1 MPGKLLSDVWTDISP
16 INSQAQERLGY
27 PTQKPLAL
35 LERILQASSNAGD
48 LVLDPFCGCGT
59 AVAAAHSLKRRWIG
73 IDITHLSISL
83 MKYRL
88 KDMYGLVEKQD
99 YAVIG
104 EPEDLES
111 ARALARSD
119 RYQFQWWALSLV
131 QAKPLGGEGA
141 SREGKKG
148 SDRGIDGMLNFLTEK
163 NKTEKILVQVK
174 SGHVKSGDIRDL
186 HGVLQREGAAM
197 GVFISLEEPSREMV
211 TEACSA
217 GFYHSDLWQK
227 DYPLIQI
234 LTIEDI
240 FAGKGIQMPPSAYGT
255 FKQAGKVK
263 KEDASRGIGNIDSIE
278 ELLSSASRCQPR
290 FPLPRDLYPPAC
302 PASFAGHLVR
312 GVRVEGPEEAPSH
325 GVSALSSRFP
335 LFFKSPPFSLIISLC
350 LSFHILVWILVS
362 SPHGRQGFSSG
373 YEIHGSGNQETLAVI
388 A

>member
-1 MPGKLLSDVWTDISP
+1 M
-16 INSQAQERLGY
+16 
-27 PTQKPLAL
+27 
-35 LERILQASSNAGD
+35 
-48 LVLDPFCGCGT
+48 LDPFCGCGT

-88 KDMYGLVEKQD
+88 KDMYGLLEKQD

-186 HGVLQREGAAM
+186 HGVLQREAAAM
-197 GVFISLEEPSREMV
+197 GVFISLEEPSREM
-211 TEACSA
+211 
-217 GFYHSDLWQK
+217 SDRGLLGRLL
-227 DYPLIQI
+227 PLGAMAEGLPVDPDPDHRRYFCRQGHPDAAFGVWH
-234 LTIEDI
+234 L
-240 FAGKGIQMPPSAYGT
+240 
-255 FKQAGKVK
+255 QAGRQG
-263 KEDASRGIGNIDSIE
+263 EEGRRQARGIGNIDSIKE
-278 ELLSSASRCQPR
+278 SVASASRCQPR

-312 GVRVEGPEEAPSH
+312 GVRVDGPEEAPSH
-325 GVSALSSRFP
+325 GVRAPQQP
-335 LFFKSPPFSLIISLC
+335 LPPLL
-350 LSFHILVWILVS
+350 
-362 SPHGRQGFSSG
+362 
-373 YEIHGSGNQETLAVI
+373 
-388 A
+388 

>member
-1 MPGKLLSDVWTDISP
+1 M
-16 INSQAQERLGY
+16 
-27 PTQKPLAL
+27 
-35 LERILQASSNAGD
+35 
-48 LVLDPFCGCGT
+48 
-59 AVAAAHSLKRRWIG
+59 
-73 IDITHLSISL
+73 HLSISL

-88 KDMYGLVEKQD
+88 KDMYGLLEKQD

-111 ARALARSD
+111 AHALAHSD

-186 HGVLQREGAAM
+186 HGVLQREAAAM

-240 FAGKGIQMPPSAYGT
+240 FASKGIQMPPSTYGT

-263 KEDASRGIGNIDSIE
+263 KEDATQE
-278 ELLSSASRCQPR
+278 
-290 FPLPRDLYPPAC
+290 
-302 PASFAGHLVR
+302 
-312 GVRVEGPEEAPSH
+312 
-325 GVSALSSRFP
+325 
-335 LFFKSPPFSLIISLC
+335 KLI
-350 LSFHILVWILVS
+350 
-362 SPHGRQGFSSG
+362 
-373 YEIHGSGNQETLAVI
+373 
-388 A
+388 